1 MARLDVN
8 LTIVVDAVQLHR
20 VGVDHVAVV
29 LADVRSQVVFSVVP
43 TVTNRTRPDFSFGM
57 LRVNVSLQSLFVMK
71 CLVAMHTLVVPQIL
85 MSVSHMSV
93 QNLDRFVDC
102 AT

>member
-8 LTIVVDAVQLHR
+8 LTIVVDAVQLHC

-43 TVTNRTRPDFSFGM
+43 AVTDRTWPDFSFGM
-57 LRVNVSLQSLFVMK
+57 LRVYVSLQSLFVMK
-71 CLVAMHTLVVPQIL
+71 CLVTMHTLVIPQVL
-85 MSVSHMSV
+85 MSIPHVSV
-93 QNLDRFVDC
+93 QDLDRLVDC